1 MKKLIFLIVIFLF
14 TSLCYSQSHVETYYR
29 EYCFYN
35 DDSQEFDDC
44 NGYEEIS
51 TFDIA
56 DDWSYWVHTTP
67 KMQSTYYVIDTKY
80 MEEYGLTF
88 YYVES
93 DVGNNYI
100 YVFDILKDEIRIF
113 GKNKEGEEYILT
125 FYVNKWE

>member
-1 MKKLIFLIVIFLF
+1 MF